1 MVSGGNKRKLSEQE
15 SGERMRQRRRRT
27 AFTEEQL
34 DRLEESFMEE
44 KFPGIII
51 REQLAEELNIKED
64 RIQVWFQNRRARW
77 RRQEIKNK
85 RHGTE
90 ETESSTAH
98 AAVFPPFCRRPQ
110 SAVPTWS
117 FPASFIRPS
126 AATALALKCKT
137 KDRKSTVIGPSRGP
151 HADVMATGFSSTP
164 SLILTQLHKPMFTN
178 FSSPIKENHHSLDE
192 YVAALTLASG
202 FLREH

>member
-1 MVSGGNKRKLSEQE
+1 
-15 SGERMRQRRRRT
+15 MRQRRRRT

-64 RIQVWFQNRRARW
+64 RIQVWFQNRRSRW
-77 RRQEIKNK
+77 RRHGIKNK

-90 ETESSTAH
+90 EAASSIAH
-98 AAVFPPFCRRPQ
+98 APVFPPFCRRPQ
-110 SAVPTWS
+110 SAVPTWT

-126 AATALALKCKT
+126 TATALALKCKA
-137 KDRKSTVIGPSRGP
+137 KDRASPVIGSSSGP
-151 HADVMATGFSSTP
+151 QADVMATGFLSSP
-164 SLILTQLHKPMFTN
+164 SMIPTQLPYKPMFTN
-178 FSSPIKENHHSLDE
+178 FPSSIRESRHSLDE
-192 YVAALTLASG
+192 YVAAVTLASG